1 MQRIV
6 TFKIDHRILELLDRY
21 ARMHNMTRSEAIR
34 EAIVLLLQAEGY
46 DIPRTSD
53 VPYPDRPF
61 IEVEV

>member
-1 MQRIV
+1 
-6 TFKIDHRILELLDRY
+6 
-21 ARMHNMTRSEAIR
+21 MHNMTRSEAIR